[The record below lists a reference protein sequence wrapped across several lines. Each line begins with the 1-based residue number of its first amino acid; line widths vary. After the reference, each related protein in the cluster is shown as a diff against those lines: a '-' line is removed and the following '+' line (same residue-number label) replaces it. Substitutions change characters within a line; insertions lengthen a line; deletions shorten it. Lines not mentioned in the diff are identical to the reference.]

1 MSIARRKAR
10 TGERVI
16 VNALFVCAVLSV
28 AVTVGIVAVLLVD
41 AVEFFRESSLVDFL
55 TGTVWAPGQGGG
67 EGGQYGVLPLINGTL
82 MIGVGAI
89 VVGLPLGVLT
99 AIYLSEYA
107 NPRVRGVLK
116 PTLEILAGIPTVI
129 VGYFALQ
136 FITPEPA
143 APDLRRRAGVHLQRR
158 GRVDRGRADDPAD
171 HRLDQRGRHA
181 PVPSSLRE
189 ARYGLGSSKRQVS
202 LRVVVPAALSGIAA
216 SVILAF
222 SRAVGETMAVTIAA
236 GNSPKL
242 TFDYFTSIQTLTAHR
257 PDRER
262 RGGGR
267 DGPLQR
273 PVRPRADAVRDHPGH
288 EPDLGPHRPPLPAGV
303 LVTASAGGP
312 GPFEAAA
319 GATRSG
325 PRSWSTRPSRS
336 CCSSAPSSG

>member
-1 MSIARRKAR
+1 MSITTRKAR

-67 EGGQYGVLPLINGTL
+67 EGGQYGVWPLINGTL
-82 MIGVGAI
+82 MIGLGSI

-136 FITPEPA
+136 FITPSLLRPIFGDERVFIFNA
-143 APDLRRRAGVHLQRR
+143 AAGSIAVGLMILPIIASISEDAMRS
-158 GRVDRGRADDPAD
+158 
-171 HRLDQRGRHA
+171 
-181 PVPSSLRE
+181 VPSSLRE
-189 ARYGLGSSKRQVS
+189 AGYGLGSSKRQVS

-236 GNSPKL
+236 GNSPKM
-242 TFDYFTSIQTLTAHR
+242 TFDYFTSIQTLTAAIAQTVS
-257 PDRER
+257 
-262 RGGGR
+262 G
-267 DGPLQR
+267 
-273 PVRPRADAVRDHPGH
+273 
-288 EPDLGPHRPPLPAGV
+288 
-303 LVTASAGGP
+303 
-312 GPFEAAA
+312 EAAA
-319 GATRSG
+319 GTVRYNALFALGLTLFVI
-325 PRSWSTRPSRS
+325 TLAMNLI
-336 CCSSAPSSG
+336 SARIVRRFRQVYS

>member
-1 MSIARRKAR
+1 MSIATRKAR

-16 VNALFVCAVLSV
+16 INALFACAVLSV

-67 EGGQYGVLPLINGTL
+67 EGGQYGVWPLINGTL
-82 MIGVGAI
+82 MIGLGSI

-136 FITPEPA
+136 FITPSLLRPIFGEDRVFVFNAAAGSIAVGLMILPIIASISEDAMRSVPA
-143 APDLRRRAGVHLQRR
+143 
-158 GRVDRGRADDPAD
+158 
-171 HRLDQRGRHA
+171 
-181 PVPSSLRE
+181 SLRE
-189 ARYGLGSSKRQVS
+189 AAFGLGSTKRQVS

-236 GNSPKL
+236 GNSPKI
-242 TFDYFTSIQTLTAHR
+242 TFDYFTSIQTLTAAIAQTVS
-257 PDRER
+257 
-262 RGGGR
+262 G
-267 DGPLQR
+267 
-273 PVRPRADAVRDHPGH
+273 
-288 EPDLGPHRPPLPAGV
+288 
-303 LVTASAGGP
+303 
-312 GPFEAAA
+312 EAAA
-319 GATRSG
+319 GTVRYNALFALGLTLFVI
-325 PRSWSTRPSRS
+325 TLTMNLI
-336 CCSSAPSSG
+336 SARIVRRFRQVYS

>member
-1 MSIARRKAR
+1 MSIARRKVR

-136 FITPEPA
+136 FITPSLLRPIFGDERVFIFNAAAGSVAVGLMILPIIASISEDAMRSVPA
-143 APDLRRRAGVHLQRR
+143 
-158 GRVDRGRADDPAD
+158 
-171 HRLDQRGRHA
+171 
-181 PVPSSLRE
+181 SLRE
-189 ARYGLGSSKRQVS
+189 AGYGLGSSKRQVS

-236 GNSPKL
+236 GNSPKM
-242 TFDYFTSIQTLTAHR
+242 TFDYFTSIQTLTAAIAQTVS
-257 PDRER
+257 
-262 RGGGR
+262 G
-267 DGPLQR
+267 
-273 PVRPRADAVRDHPGH
+273 
-288 EPDLGPHRPPLPAGV
+288 
-303 LVTASAGGP
+303 
-312 GPFEAAA
+312 EAAA
-319 GATRSG
+319 GTVRYNALFALGLALFVITLAMNLI
-325 PRSWSTRPSRS
+325 
-336 CCSSAPSSG
+336 SASIVRRFRQVYS

>member
-1 MSIARRKAR
+1 VSIATRKAR

-16 VNALFVCAVLSV
+16 INALFACAVLSV
-28 AVTVGIVAVLLVD
+28 AVTVGIIAVLLFD

-67 EGGQYGVLPLINGTL
+67 EGGQYGVWPLINGTL
-82 MIGVGAI
+82 MIGLGSI

-136 FITPEPA
+136 FITPSLLRPIFGEDRVFVFNAAAGSIAVGLMILPIIASISEDAMRSVPA
-143 APDLRRRAGVHLQRR
+143 
-158 GRVDRGRADDPAD
+158 
-171 HRLDQRGRHA
+171 
-181 PVPSSLRE
+181 SLRE
-189 ARYGLGSSKRQVS
+189 AAFGLGSTKRQVS

-236 GNSPKL
+236 GNSPKI
-242 TFDYFTSIQTLTAHR
+242 TFDYFTSIQTLTAAIAQTVS
-257 PDRER
+257 
-262 RGGGR
+262 G
-267 DGPLQR
+267 
-273 PVRPRADAVRDHPGH
+273 
-288 EPDLGPHRPPLPAGV
+288 
-303 LVTASAGGP
+303 
-312 GPFEAAA
+312 EAAA
-319 GATRSG
+319 GTVRYNALFALGLTLFVI
-325 PRSWSTRPSRS
+325 TLTMNLI
-336 CCSSAPSSG
+336 SARIVRRFRQVYS